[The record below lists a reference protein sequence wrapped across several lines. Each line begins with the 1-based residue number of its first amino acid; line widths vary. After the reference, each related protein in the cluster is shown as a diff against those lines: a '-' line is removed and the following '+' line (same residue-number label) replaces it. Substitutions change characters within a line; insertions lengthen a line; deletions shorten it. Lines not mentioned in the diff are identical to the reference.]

1 MTKKDFKKL
10 ILVMRDMVPVFTA
23 IMCAHCGLL
32 VCGYNFK
39 WVEVVLGLLVFHVL
53 YVSSNKIGLCRLH
66 RAGLLYGYAV
76 YFCCN
81 FERVIGF
88 GALRHPAQ
96 CFMFILGLILCTL
109 FAIRFCEIRK
119 KNKEKKLK
127 EIKA

>member
-1 MTKKDFKKL
+1 MTKKDFKKI
-10 ILVMRDMVPVFTA
+10 ILVVRDMVPVFTL

-32 VCGYNFK
+32 LCNINLK
-39 WVEVVLGLLVFHVL
+39 WVEVVLGLLVFYVL
-53 YVSSNKIGLCRLH
+53 YVTSSKIGLCRLH

-96 CFMFILGLILCTL
+96 WVMFVIGLVITGL
-109 FAIRFCEIRK
+109 FIKRGI
-119 KNKEKKLK
+119 
-127 EIKA
+127 EIKRKHKKK